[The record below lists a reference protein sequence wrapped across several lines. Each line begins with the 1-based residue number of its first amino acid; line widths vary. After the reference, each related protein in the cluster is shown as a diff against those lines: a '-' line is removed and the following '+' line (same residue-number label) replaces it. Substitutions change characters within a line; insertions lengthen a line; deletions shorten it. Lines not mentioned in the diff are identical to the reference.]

1 MKVSAVGDTV
11 VGNNI
16 ERAEKEDSGPLG
28 KMFLAPEAHN
38 KSSEK
43 NHNISKR
50 CEVKKS

>member
-11 VGNNI
+11 VGNKI
-16 ERAEKEDSGPLG
+16 EHAEQEDSSSPG
-28 KMFLAPEAHN
+28 KMLFAPEAHN